1 MAITITSGAS
11 GLFDP
16 ATRDSATYF
25 QKIARAF
32 LGIGTAAERS
42 TASAELLDKPDCKVG
57 FTSSNADALAN
68 CMKLSGTSS
77 RGVTFPAATVRKI
90 TMRLRSSNDADT
102 YVQTVE
108 QDVWGND
115 GTTPVLGDEQL
126 VRAYMIDAGVYK
138 QMGRVKIHSV
148 VAVEATDGTHSSG
161 TALAAFS
168 SGTSALTFPPCR
180 AVGVLGT
187 AVMQDAFEAGTS
199 PSRMSISAISASA
212 GTAVVNTALGSDG
225 TAVDPPASNDVFAE
239 LELWPFAQ
247 CKLVLNSTAVEVHA
261 RSSLNDVFTH
271 SLEVTIGPIEAVALG
286 A

>member
-1 MAITITSGAS
+1 MAITITSAATGM
-11 GLFDP
+11 FDP
-16 ATRDSATYF
+16 TTRDSATF
-25 QKIARAF
+25 IQKLRYAD
-32 LGIGTAAERS
+32 GSTGTAAQRV
-42 TASAELLDKPDCKVG
+42 TAQNELGDLPDFKVS
-57 FTSSNADALAN
+57 FTSNNADALAN
-68 CMKLSGTSS
+68 VMKLSGSSS
-77 RGVTFPAATVRKI
+77 RGVTFPAATLRKI
-90 TMRLRSSNDADT
+90 RMRLVSSNDADT

-126 VRAYMIDAGVYK
+126 VRAYMLDAGVYK
-138 QMGRVKIHSV
+138 QMGRVKIHTV

-180 AVGVLGT
+180 AVGVIGT

-199 PSRMSISAISASA
+199 PSRMTISAISASA

-239 LELWPFAQ
+239 LELWPFTQ

-261 RSSLNDVFTH
+261 RSAHNDVYTH
-271 SLEVTIGPIEAVALG
+271 TLEVWVGKIERNSLG